1 MEDDEPIEPSGAY
14 KKAKTKALATRTWI
28 LQTGGVTKRCDR
40 LIEACEA
47 MNELLEQ

>member
-1 MEDDEPIEPSGAY
+1 MFFFLFIE
-14 KKAKTKALATRTWI
+14 
-28 LQTGGVTKRCDR
+28 TGGVTKRRDQ